1 MKEGKKRALGEARYV
16 PKSKHKQI
24 KAISGL
30 E

>member
-1 MKEGKKRALGEARYV
+1 MKGKKRALGEARHV
-16 PKSKHKQI
+16 SKRKHKQI